1 MNKQSFIRSA
11 EFQLRDDG
19 RTLDGCIVPYAEPA
33 DVVDLNDEGELVRYR
48 EQFLLHS
55 LANMAQGFK
64 ARSGKGMN
72 VPLLL
77 DHDESSMDRMVGFA
91 TNIESR
97 DEGAFATF
105 RLYDDANIVKVR
117 SILTES
123 HTGLSIKFRDI
134 REPKLI
140 DGIVSRVQ
148 VYVAHVAATPIP
160 TYAGAAIA
168 SVRSNGEP
176 VIAPTPSLDEVK
188 AWLASQREPVS

>member
-19 RTLDGCIVPYAEPA
+19 RTLDGCIVPYGEPA
-33 DVVDLNDEGELVRYR
+33 DVVDMNDDGELVRYR

-77 DHDESSMDRMVGFA
+77 DHDEQSMDRMVGFA

>member
-19 RTLDGCIVPYAEPA
+19 RTLEGCIVPYNEPA
-33 DVVDLNDEGELVRYR
+33 DVVDMTDDGELVRYR
-48 EQFLLHS
+48 EQFLPHS
-55 LANMAQGFK
+55 LYNMAQGFQ

-72 VPLLL
+72 VPLLI
-77 DHDESSMDRMVGFA
+77 DHEESMERLVGFA

-97 DEGAFATF
+97 DDGAYGTF

-117 SILTES
+117 SILSES
-123 HTGLSIKFRDI
+123 HTGLSVKFRDI

-140 DGIVSRVQ
+140 DEIVSRVQ

-160 TYAGAAIA
+160 AYAGAAIG
-168 SVRSNGEP
+168 SIRNNGEP
-176 VIAPTPSLDEVK
+176 VTAPTPTLDEVRE
-188 AWLASQREPVS
+188 WLAKQRESVS